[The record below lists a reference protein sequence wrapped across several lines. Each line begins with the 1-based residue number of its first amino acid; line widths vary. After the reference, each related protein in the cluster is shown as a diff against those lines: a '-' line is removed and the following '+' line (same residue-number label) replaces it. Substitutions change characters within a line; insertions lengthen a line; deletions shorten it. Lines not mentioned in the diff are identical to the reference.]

1 MTMAQRKKT
10 KKIVLTIVML
20 ILALIYIYPVFLMV
34 INSVKP
40 FGEVIMDVIA
50 LPSKIEWSNYTYVMD
65 KMQYGKL
72 FLNNVI
78 ITVIGIVG
86 IIVFSSMSA
95 YIISRKKNKY
105 TRFAQFMITTPMLI
119 PFQTIMITLL
129 KVMNVVNLSGSKVGL
144 GIQYWGFGI
153 PMAAFIYGN
162 FMSTI
167 PKELDESAF
176 IDGAGTFR
184 TYRSIIFPLLK
195 SVTFTVIV
203 IDVMWIWNDFLLPLL
218 MVNSSNETKTLVL
231 SAYTFVGQ
239 FNTQWHYAMAAMV
252 LAVLPSII
260 IFIFLQKY
268 ICQILHQTS
277 HGLSS
282 LLTSSFRYILP
293 VTYLQNLR
301 NPHHIFLTGHLFS
314 VLLLYLP

>member
-86 IIVFSSMSA
+86 IIIFSSMSA

-105 TRFAQFMITTPMLI
+105 IRFAQFMITTPMLI

-268 ICQILHQTS
+268 IVE
-277 HGLSS
+277 G
-282 LLTSSFRYILP
+282 
-293 VTYLQNLR
+293 VVA
-301 NPHHIFLTGHLFS
+301 GA
-314 VLLLYLP
+314 VKG

>member
-86 IIVFSSMSA
+86 IIIFSSMSA

-153 PMAAFIYGN
+153 PMAAFIYGK

-184 TYRSIIFPLLK
+184 TYRSIIFPLISSKHVLDCK
-195 SVTFTVIV
+195 IIV
-203 IDVMWIWNDFLLPLL
+203 FRIFGFYILISYNRSFCIL
-218 MVNSSNETKTLVL
+218 SS
-231 SAYTFVGQ
+231 
-239 FNTQWHYAMAAMV
+239 
-252 LAVLPSII
+252 IR
-260 IFIFLQKY
+260 
-268 ICQILHQTS
+268 CQINIASIFQLNS
-277 HGLSS
+277 C
-282 LLTSSFRYILP
+282 
-293 VTYLQNLR
+293 
-301 NPHHIFLTGHLFS
+301 HI
-314 VLLLYLP
+314 

>member
-1 MTMAQRKKT
+1 MSLSQKHKMKL
-10 KKIVLTIVML
+10 IILTIVMAV
-20 ILALIYIYPVFLMV
+20 IAIIYIYPVFLMF

-40 FGEVIMDVIA
+40 FGEVVLDVIA
-50 LPSKIEWSNYTYVMD
+50 LPSKLEWSNYAYVID
-65 KMQYGKL
+65 KMEYGRL
-72 FLNNVI
+72 FINNVI
-78 ITVIGIVG
+78 ITAIGIVG

-95 YIISRKKNKY
+95 YILNRKKNRY
-105 TRFAQFMITTPMLI
+105 TKIAQLLITTPMLI

-129 KVMNVVNLSGSKVGL
+129 KVMNVVELSGSRVGL
-144 GIQYWGFGI
+144 GVQYWGFGI
-153 PMAAFIYGN
+153 PMAAFIYSN

-167 PKELDESAF
+167 PKEIDESAF

-184 TYRSIIFPLLK
+184 TFRSIIFPLLK

-203 IDVMWIWNDFLLPLL
+203 LDVMWIWNDFLLPLL

-268 ICQILHQTS
+268 IVE
-277 HGLSS
+277 G
-282 LLTSSFRYILP
+282 
-293 VTYLQNLR
+293 VVA
-301 NPHHIFLTGHLFS
+301 GA
-314 VLLLYLP
+314 VKG

>member
-1 MTMAQRKKT
+1 
-10 KKIVLTIVML
+10 
-20 ILALIYIYPVFLMV
+20 
-34 INSVKP
+34 
-40 FGEVIMDVIA
+40 
-50 LPSKIEWSNYTYVMD
+50 
-65 KMQYGKL
+65 
-72 FLNNVI
+72 
-78 ITVIGIVG
+78 
-86 IIVFSSMSA
+86 
-95 YIISRKKNKY
+95 
-105 TRFAQFMITTPMLI
+105 MITTPMLI

-129 KVMNVVNLSGSKVGL
+129 KVMNIVNLSGSKVGL

-167 PKELDESAF
+167 PKELDESA
-176 IDGAGTFR
+176 
-184 TYRSIIFPLLK
+184 
-195 SVTFTVIV
+195 VIV

-268 ICQILHQTS
+268 IVE
-277 HGLSS
+277 G
-282 LLTSSFRYILP
+282 
-293 VTYLQNLR
+293 VVA
-301 NPHHIFLTGHLFS
+301 GA
-314 VLLLYLP
+314 VKG